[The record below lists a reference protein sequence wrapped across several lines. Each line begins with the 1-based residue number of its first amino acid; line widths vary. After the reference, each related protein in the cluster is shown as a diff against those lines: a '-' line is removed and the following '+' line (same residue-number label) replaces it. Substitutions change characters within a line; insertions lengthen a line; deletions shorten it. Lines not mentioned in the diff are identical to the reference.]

1 MVNLPSLRDSKN
13 SSTDGGPLQSFYVQI
28 AEIPDG
34 LLKPTVGLS
43 VSLGTST
50 LNIETIDVAAA
61 MKNPGVLFKLVKFFE
76 NQGVVSCHLNHWLI
90 VNVQLLVNLNH

>member
-61 MKNPGVLFKLVKFFE
+61 MKNPGVLFKLVKFSKTRVLSAAIWIT
-76 NQGVVSCHLNHWLI
+76 GWL
-90 VNVQLLVNLNH
+90 